1 MYVVLVI
8 SSALADILLNKNKNG
23 GAIGSRFFCKDIES
37 MVCILAVTIPICC
50 CLPVWSCWF
59 LLMMAFVFH
68 ASNVYAWR
76 KKKVETTMHIN
87 FKHKEL
93 FSKPLSPNQYSHFH
107 LVRTR
112 LTRNFGLHTQ
122 NPLVQNQIALTHIL
136 YRFG

>member
-37 MVCILAVTIPICC
+37 MVCILAVTIAICC
-50 CLPVWSCWF
+50 RLPVWSCWF

-76 KKKVETTMHIN
+76 KKK
-87 FKHKEL
+87 
-93 FSKPLSPNQYSHFH
+93 
-107 LVRTR
+107 
-112 LTRNFGLHTQ
+112 
-122 NPLVQNQIALTHIL
+122 
-136 YRFG
+136 